1 MHCIEFISTFAKRFK
16 MKLRDKYTKK
26 IKMSKQ
32 SVIWVSH
39 GESKQL
45 AAIFQKSYPTIRKA
59 LRGEV
64 DNELAR
70 RIRTAAL
77 RRGGKELAQVN

>member
-1 MHCIEFISTFAKRFK
+1 MRNTLFFFTFAKRFK

-77 RRGGKELAQVN
+77 RRGGKELTQVN

>member
-1 MHCIEFISTFAKRFK
+1 

-45 AAIFQKSYPTIRKA
+45 AAIFKKSYPTIRKA

-77 RRGGKELAQVN
+77 RRGGKELTQVN

>member
-1 MHCIEFISTFAKRFK
+1 MFYICKVFQIESC
-16 MKLRDKYTKK
+16 DKYTKK

-32 SVIWVSH
+32 SVIWVNH
-39 GESKQL
+39 GERKRL
-45 AAIFQKSYPTIRKA
+45 AAIFQKSQPTIRKA

-64 DNELAR
+64 DNDLAR

-77 RRGGKELAQVN
+77 RRGGIELKQVN